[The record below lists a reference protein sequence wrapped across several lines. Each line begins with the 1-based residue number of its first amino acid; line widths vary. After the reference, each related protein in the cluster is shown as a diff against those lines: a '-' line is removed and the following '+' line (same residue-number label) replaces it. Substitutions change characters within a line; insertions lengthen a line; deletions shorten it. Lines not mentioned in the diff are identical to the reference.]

1 MYFWGNIFCMR
12 KSTVIV
18 LLLLTTLLWVSTSC
32 KKNDHQSCHV
42 AMLAQGITFD
52 DQAFLQS
59 CKNGLEQAKKDF
71 DLICEYNI
79 DTTTTR
85 YRERLEYYAGLDF
98 NLIIAVGY
106 MWNDAVVQ
114 ASKEYP
120 DIDFVLVDAA
130 LSEQQENTLSILF
143 DVDEVAY
150 PLGYLSAWWAWSHD
164 STDPAVGF
172 VGALEIPQIRQF
184 TEPFLIG
191 VDHFNQDYSAVI
203 SHSGFYAST
212 FIDTDL
218 GEQLADSLITLGA
231 DVIFGVGGQTGNG
244 ALLMANERG
253 KWGIGVDVDQSVSIP
268 EVSGILISS
277 AMKRLDNAI
286 YAVIQS
292 YIENNFN
299 GHGIYTGNLA
309 NEGVDMAPYHDFESQ
324 IPDSIADAIDSIKAG
339 IINGTIVTGWQN
351 P

>member
-1 MYFWGNIFCMR
+1 
-12 KSTVIV
+12 
-18 LLLLTTLLWVSTSC
+18 
-32 KKNDHQSCHV
+32 
-42 AMLAQGITFD
+42 MLAQGITFD

-59 CKNGLEQAKKDF
+59 CKNGLEQAKNDF
-71 DLICEYNI
+71 DLECEYNI

-98 NLIIAVGY
+98 DLIIAVGH

-120 DIDFVLVDAA
+120 DIAFVLVDAA
-130 LSEQQENTLSILF
+130 LSEQQPNALSILF

-150 PLGYLSAWWAWSHD
+150 PLGYLSAWWARSHD

-172 VGALEIPQIRQF
+172 VGALEIQQIRQF
-184 TEPFLIG
+184 TEPFLKG
-191 VDHFNQDYSAVI
+191 VDHFNQEYSATI
-203 SHSGFYAST
+203 AYGGFYAST

-244 ALLMANERG
+244 ALLMAKERG

-299 GHGIYTGNLA
+299 GNGIYTGSLA
-309 NEGVDMAPYHDFESQ
+309 NEGVEMAPYHSFYAQ
-324 IPDSIADAIDSIKAG
+324 ITDSVKLAIENIKAG
-339 IINGTIVTGWQN
+339 IMNGTISTGWIN
-351 P
+351 PVTSKPFH